1 MDYVA
6 RISGDSLKVTFLK
19 ESEFWSESKLYAL
32 VVWLMAIGGS
42 LLLLTGIEPI
52 ILVVLTAIG
61 NGFAMAFYSV
71 LLIVLNRRA
80 LPEFARLKGWR
91 VPVMVLCA
99 AFYILF
105 ALYLIYQIATQGPS
119 SLVA

>member
-1 MDYVA
+1 
-6 RISGDSLKVTFLK
+6 
-19 ESEFWSESKLYAL
+19 
-32 VVWLMAIGGS
+32 MAIGGS

-52 ILVVLTAIG
+52 ILVVLSAIG

-71 LLIVLNRRA
+71 LLIVLNRRG
-80 LPEFARLKGWR
+80 LPEFAKLKGWR

>member
-1 MDYVA
+1 
-6 RISGDSLKVTFLK
+6 
-19 ESEFWSESKLYAL
+19 
-32 VVWLMAIGGS
+32 
-42 LLLLTGIEPI
+42 
-52 ILVVLTAIG
+52 
-61 NGFAMAFYSV
+61 
-71 LLIVLNRRA
+71 

-91 VPVMVLCA
+91 VPVMVFCA